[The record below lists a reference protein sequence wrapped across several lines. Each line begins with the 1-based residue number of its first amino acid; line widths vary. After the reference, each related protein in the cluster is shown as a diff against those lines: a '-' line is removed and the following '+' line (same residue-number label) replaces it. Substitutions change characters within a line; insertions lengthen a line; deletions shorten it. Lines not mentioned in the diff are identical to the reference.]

1 MNPEFLLTKFGVRV
15 PLASISDKTKKKI
28 ESDLTVSPIQ
38 TDYEFNQIKYKIYLE
53 SKNHMYVPRFY
64 FPSFKNEIKSGIR
77 IQLKFEGILKEETH
91 QVVSSKEVIQSLHTR
106 SGCILCLPTGYGK
119 TTVALH
125 VLSCMGTKTLIVV
138 HKEFLLNQWVEKIK
152 QFLPTARIGR
162 IQGPHVDVDDK
173 DIVMGMLQSLSMRD
187 YDPSIF
193 NDFGLTIFDET
204 HHVCTRTFS
213 KVFSKFN
220 TPYVLGLSATIERK
234 DGLTNVLHLFLGEIG
249 YSTKR
254 RNQVNVKVKTITYV
268 PVGPFPITKQNKP
281 NMSEAITSLTIMD
294 SRNTL
299 ILNTVKEIDLERKLL
314 ILTDRREHCFVLSRI
329 LGESLGDERIG
340 LYMGG
345 MKQDELKNSES
356 KSIIIGTFSLAHEG
370 LDIPALDSILLATPK
385 SNIIQAVGRILRETT
400 GKQFNPFIV
409 DIVDMWGPFVYQFK
423 KRKSYYLETGFSI
436 NDTTQNKNLLLF
448 NEE

>member
-1 MNPEFLLTKFGVRV
+1 MTPESLILTKFGVRV
-15 PLASISDKTKKKI
+15 PLSMISEELKKKI
-28 ESDLTVSPIQ
+28 ETDLIVSPIQ
-38 TDYEFNQIKYKIYLE
+38 TDYDFQQIKYKIYFE
-53 SKNHMYVPRFY
+53 SKNHIYVPRFY
-64 FPSFKNEIKSGIR
+64 FPYFTNEIKSGVQ
-77 IQLKFEGILKEETH
+77 IQIKFEGILKEETH
-91 QVVSSKEVIQSLHTR
+91 QVVSSAKVIESLRTR

-162 IQGPHVDVDDK
+162 IQGSHVDVDDK

-187 YDPSIF
+187 YDPSVF
-193 NDFGLTIFDET
+193 HGFGLTIFDET

-220 TPYVLGLSATIERK
+220 TPFVLGLSATIERK
-234 DGLTNVLHLFLGEIG
+234 DGLTKILHLFLGDVG

-254 RNQVNVKVKTITYV
+254 QNQVNVKVKTITYV

-281 NMSEAITSLTIMD
+281 NMSEAITSLTTMD
-294 SRNTL
+294 SRNAL
-299 ILNTVKEIDLERKLL
+299 ILEIVKGIDIERKLL
-314 ILTDRREHCFVLSRI
+314 LLTDRREHCFALSRV
-329 LGESLGDERIG
+329 LGESLGEERIG

-400 GKQFNPFIV
+400 GKQFNPFII

-423 KRKSYYLETGFSI
+423 KRKSYYIDTGFTI
-436 NDTTQNKNLLLF
+436 NDHQKNLLLF
-448 NEE
+448 HEE